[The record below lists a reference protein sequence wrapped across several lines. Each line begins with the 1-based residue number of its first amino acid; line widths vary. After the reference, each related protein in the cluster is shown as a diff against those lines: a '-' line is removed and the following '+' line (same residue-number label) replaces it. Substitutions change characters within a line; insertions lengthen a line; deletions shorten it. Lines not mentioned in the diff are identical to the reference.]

1 MAQNYRVSRMRV
13 AVILSIS
20 LIPGVLA
27 AGCATEAQPQQQ
39 GSSTAAPAVP
49 VAVGTVVRKAMPLD
63 TAVVGTVEA
72 YSTVSVRAQITGEL
86 TQVKFQQGDDVTE
99 GQELFVLDRR
109 PLEGILQQ
117 AQATLE
123 RDTAEAA
130 NAKAIMGR
138 YEELVQR
145 GIVAREQRDNA
156 RTNVARL
163 EATLASDR
171 AAVENAKVQLQYA
184 TIRAPISGRTG
195 ALMVNAGNLV
205 RANDQAP
212 LVTINQITPIYVAFG
227 LPEPLLADLRRY
239 MARGTLR
246 VEARPTNSDGHI
258 AVGTI
263 TFIDNAVDQTTGT
276 IKVKGTFPNA
286 DRQLWPGQFVNVVV
300 RMTTETEA
308 LVVPSVAVQTG
319 PEGPYVYRVKP
330 DQTVELLPVVVAR
343 VAGQE
348 TVIKEG
354 VGPGDTVI
362 TDGHLRLI
370 PGSKISVRGAE
381 TAKPTS

>member
-1 MAQNYRVSRMRV
+1 MRV
-13 AVILSIS
+13 ALIS
-20 LIPGVLA
+20 CPVVVVCLA
-27 AGCATEAQPQQQ
+27 FHGCARSEAQPQQQ
-39 GSSTAAPAVP
+39 ASAPPAVP
-49 VAVGTVVRKAMPLD
+49 VAVGTAVRKAVPLD
-63 TAVVGTVEA
+63 AGVVGTVEA
-72 YSTVSVRAQITGEL
+72 YSTVSVRSQITGEL
-86 TQVKFQQGDDVTE
+86 TDVKFQQGDDVAE
-99 GQELFVLDRR
+99 GQELFFLDRR
-109 PLEGILQQ
+109 PLEGALQQ

-123 RDTAEAA
+123 RDTAQAA
-130 NAKAIMGR
+130 NAKAIMQR
-138 YEELVQR
+138 YEQLVDR

-156 RTNVARL
+156 RTSVAAL

-212 LVTINQITPIYVAFG
+212 LVIINQITPIYVSFG
-227 LPEPLLADLRRY
+227 LPEPLLPELRRY

-246 VEARPTNSDGHI
+246 VEARPTNGDGL
-258 AVGTI
+258 ATGTV

-300 RMTTETEA
+300 RLMTENEA
-308 LVVPSVAVQTG
+308 LVVPSLAVQTG
-319 PEGPYVYRVKP
+319 PDGSYVYLVKP
-330 DQTVELLPVVVAR
+330 DQTVDLRPVTVAR
-343 VAGQE
+343 VVGND
-348 TVIKEG
+348 TVIKDG
-354 VGPGDTVI
+354 LAPGDTVV

-370 PGSKISVRGAE
+370 PGSRISVRGADA
-381 TAKPTS
+381 AKPTS

>member
-1 MAQNYRVSRMRV
+1 MRV
-13 AVILSIS
+13 ALISCSLVVVCLALS
-20 LIPGVLA
+20 
-27 AGCATEAQPQQQ
+27 GCARSEAQPQQQ
-39 GSSTAAPAVP
+39 ASAPPAVP
-49 VAVGTVVRKAMPLD
+49 VAVGTAMRKAVPLD
-63 TAVVGTVEA
+63 AGVVGTVEA
-72 YSTVSVRAQITGEL
+72 YSTVSVRSQITGEL
-86 TQVKFQQGDDVTE
+86 TDVKFQQGDDVAE
-99 GQELFVLDRR
+99 GQELFFLDRR
-109 PLEGILQQ
+109 PLEGALQQ

-123 RDTAEAA
+123 RDTAQAA
-130 NAKAIMGR
+130 NAKAIMQR
-138 YEELVQR
+138 YEQLVDR

-156 RTNVARL
+156 RTSVAAL

-212 LVTINQITPIYVAFG
+212 LVIINQITPIYVSFG
-227 LPEPLLADLRRY
+227 LPEPLLPELRRY

-246 VEARPTNSDGHI
+246 VEARPTNGDGL
-258 AVGTI
+258 ASGTV

-300 RMTTETEA
+300 RLMTETEA
-308 LVVPSVAVQTG
+308 LVVPSLAVQTG
-319 PEGPYVYRVKP
+319 PDGSYVYLVKP
-330 DQTVELLPVVVAR
+330 DQTVDLRPVTVAR
-343 VAGQE
+343 VVGAD

-354 VGPGDTVI
+354 LAPGDTVV

-370 PGSKISVRGAE
+370 PGSRISVRGADA
-381 TAKPTS
+381 AKPTS

>member
-1 MAQNYRVSRMRV
+1 MRV
-13 AVILSIS
+13 AIKFLQSFIVAVI
-20 LIPGVLA
+20 A
-27 AGCATEAQPQQQ
+27 TGCATEAQPQQQ
-39 GSSTAAPAVP
+39 GSGAAPAVP

-72 YSTVSVRAQITGEL
+72 YSTVSVRSQITGEL
-86 TQVKFQQGDDVTE
+86 TEVKFQQGDDVTE

-130 NAKAIMGR
+130 NAKAIMER
-138 YEELVQR
+138 YEQLVQR

-156 RTNVARL
+156 RTSVARL

-184 TIRAPISGRTG
+184 TIRAPLSGRTG

-205 RANDQAP
+205 RANDQLP
-212 LVTINQITPIYVAFG
+212 LVTINQITPIYVSFG
-227 LPEPLLADLRRY
+227 LPEPLLPDLRRY
-239 MARGTLR
+239 MARGALR
-246 VEARPTNSDGHI
+246 VEARPTSGDDHV

-263 TFIDNAVDQTTGT
+263 TFIDNTVDQTTGT

-308 LVVPSVAVQTG
+308 VVVPSAAVQTG
-319 PEGPYVYRVKP
+319 PEGPYVYRVKA
-330 DQTVELLPVVVAR
+330 DQTVELQPVAVSR
-343 VAGQE
+343 VAGDE
-348 TVIKEG
+348 TVIKQG
-354 VGPGDTVI
+354 VAPGDTVV

-370 PGSKISVRGAE
+370 PGSKITVRGAE
-381 TAKPTS
+381 AARPAS